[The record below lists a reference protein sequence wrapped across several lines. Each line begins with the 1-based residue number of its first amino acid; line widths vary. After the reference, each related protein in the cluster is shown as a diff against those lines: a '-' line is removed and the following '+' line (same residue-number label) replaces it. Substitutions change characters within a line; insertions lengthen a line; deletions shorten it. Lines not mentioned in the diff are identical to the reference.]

1 MKLLLDQGLPRSAI
15 GHLQTTG
22 IEAEH
27 VGDVGLSTAAD
38 AEILD
43 HARREGAVVVTLDAD
58 FHALLAMSGAAGPSA
73 IRIRIEGMKGE
84 ALARL
89 LADAIGR
96 CRDEIEAGALVTI
109 TPHRLRLRRL
119 PLAR

>member
-1 MKLLLDQGLPRSAI
+1 V
-15 GHLQTTG
+15 GHLQATG

-27 VGDVGLSTAAD
+27 VGDVGLSTAD
-38 AEILD
+38 DSEILD
-43 HARREGAVVVTLDAD
+43 YARREGAVVVTLDAD

-89 LADAIGR
+89 LVDAIGR